1 MAALSN
7 SLRNPTGT
15 AASRVSTAA
24 SSIREAIRE
33 FTASSAASRA
43 ARTVKN
49 RVSTVASRAVSTVA
63 SRAVSTA
70 ASRAVSTSANR
81 AASTSASRAAST
93 SASRAV
99 STAAS
104 RAVSTAASRAVST
117 AASRAVSTA
126 PSDNLD
132 KTDRSRKRLNNMK
145 PLPPQ
150 KLQKDDVRAKRAL
163 LKHLPLTIYNPI
175 VDWEEISYIL
185 NIPFKAIPEDIMRS
199 LLLNSFTGN
208 YEEDLKILHDRVKEY
223 KSIYKEYY
231 KYIQEIQT
239 HLDKY
244 SEDIDLILNILFEN
258 EDKER
263 EDFITEL
270 KRLMSS
276 YDPFNIG
283 SDKLNILLNFLCRE
297 KCVKLYDKI
306 IFYEFNNIIVE
317 SSDKVVQRNTLKKKL
332 YEKRYLFR
340 TIQFIIMIINNWFK
354 QFLKRDITSNIN
366 LINILVHEEGSK
378 ILDSANTDD
387 YKDETTG
394 DYLLHTNSISVNDDS
409 LVHASDTSVSSSSS
423 YNKKRQKAKAEE
435 KAAKEKERY
444 IRYLLDID
452 GGNKCDNEIAD
463 EDSITLKNVRD
474 LSMSKLRNI
483 IRISHQ
489 VNGKKYCYLFDARA
503 LYNDW
508 KKQYSKQQ
516 GSNQQYK
523 HPITREIFTDE
534 QLNDIF
540 FAVRKRDF
548 RIKDNAE
555 KANAPNARHDIEY
568 IFSKQNDPDY
578 YIITLSY
585 TINVNFKD
593 GKVGLIV
600 DKIDKSDKN
609 DKQSEY
615 RILLIKIKI
624 SKKILLS
631 EKYSVENLSDKI
643 YKMYN
648 SNQILGKRMPFK
660 IHPAFD
666 KYNMQKI
673 IDFDKYKD
681 FFNMVFKQI

>member
-1 MAALSN
+1 M
-7 SLRNPTGT
+7 
-15 AASRVSTAA
+15 
-24 SSIREAIRE
+24 
-33 FTASSAASRA
+33 
-43 ARTVKN
+43 
-49 RVSTVASRAVSTVA
+49 
-63 SRAVSTA
+63 
-70 ASRAVSTSANR
+70 
-81 AASTSASRAAST
+81 
-93 SASRAV
+93 
-99 STAAS
+99 
-104 RAVSTAASRAVST
+104 
-117 AASRAVSTA
+117 ASRAVSTA

-132 KTDRSRKRLNNMK
+132 KTDRSRNRKKLNNMR

-150 KLQKDDVRAKRAL
+150 KLQKDDVREKRAL
-163 LKHLPLTIYNPI
+163 LKYLPSTIYNPI

-185 NIPFKAIPEDIMRS
+185 NIPFKAIPDDIMRS
-199 LLLNSFTGN
+199 LLLNSFTSN
-208 YEEDLKILHDRVKEY
+208 YEEDLKILHDRVKKY

-258 EDKER
+258 EDKKR
-263 EDFITEL
+263 KDFITEL
-270 KRLMSS
+270 KRQMSS
-276 YDPFNIG
+276 YDPFNIE
-283 SDKLNILLNFLCRE
+283 SNELNSLLNFLCSE

-354 QFLKRDITSNIN
+354 KFLKRDITSNIN

-378 ILDSANTDD
+378 ILDSAKTDEITDD
-387 YKDETTG
+387 Y
-394 DYLLHTNSISVNDDS
+394 LLDTNSRSVNDDS
-409 LVHASDTSVSSSSS
+409 LVHASDTSVSSSS
-423 YNKKRQKAKAEE
+423 YNKKRQKAKAEA
-435 KAAKEKERY
+435 KAVEEKERY
-444 IRYLLDID
+444 IRYLLNKD
-452 GGNKCDNEIAD
+452 GCYNEIAE

-483 IRISHQ
+483 IRISDQ
-489 VNGKKYCYLFDARA
+489 ENEKNYCYLFDARA

-508 KKQYSKQQ
+508 KRQYSNQRNSNQ
-516 GSNQQYK
+516 RNSNQQYK
-523 HPITREIFTDE
+523 NPLTRKKFTDE
-534 QLNDIF
+534 QLNDIL

-568 IFSKQNDPDY
+568 IFSKQNDLDY

-609 DKQSEY
+609 GKQSEY
-615 RILLIKIKI
+615 RILLIKIEI
-624 SKKILLS
+624 SKKIALPD
-631 EKYSVENLSDKI
+631 KYSLQKLLDKI
-643 YKMYN
+643 YTMYN
-648 SNQILGKRMPFK
+648 NNQILGKIMPFK

-673 IDFDKYKD
+673 EIFNVYKD
-681 FFNMVFKQI
+681 FFDMVP

>member
-1 MAALSN
+1 
-7 SLRNPTGT
+7 
-15 AASRVSTAA
+15 
-24 SSIREAIRE
+24 
-33 FTASSAASRA
+33 
-43 ARTVKN
+43 
-49 RVSTVASRAVSTVA
+49 
-63 SRAVSTA
+63 
-70 ASRAVSTSANR
+70 
-81 AASTSASRAAST
+81 
-93 SASRAV
+93 
-99 STAAS
+99 
-104 RAVSTAASRAVST
+104 
-117 AASRAVSTA
+117 
-126 PSDNLD
+126 
-132 KTDRSRKRLNNMK
+132 
-145 PLPPQ
+145 
-150 KLQKDDVRAKRAL
+150 
-163 LKHLPLTIYNPI
+163 
-175 VDWEEISYIL
+175 
-185 NIPFKAIPEDIMRS
+185 
-199 LLLNSFTGN
+199 
-208 YEEDLKILHDRVKEY
+208 
-223 KSIYKEYY
+223 
-231 KYIQEIQT
+231 
-239 HLDKY
+239 
-244 SEDIDLILNILFEN
+244 
-258 EDKER
+258 
-263 EDFITEL
+263 
-270 KRLMSS
+270 MSS
-276 YDPFNIG
+276 YDPFNID
-283 SDKLNILLNFLCRE
+283 SAELKILLDFLCRE

-354 QFLKRDITSNIN
+354 PFLKRDITSNIN

-378 ILDSANTDD
+378 ILDSANTDDD

-423 YNKKRQKAKAEE
+423 YNKKRRKAKAEE

-452 GGNKCDNEIAD
+452 GGDKCDNEIAD
-463 EDSITLKNVRD
+463 KDSITLNNVRD

-503 LYNDW
+503 LYNDL
-508 KKQYSKQQ
+508 KKQYSEQQ
-516 GSNQQYK
+516 GSNQRDSNQKYK
-523 HPITREIFTDE
+523 HPITRGEFTDE

-548 RIKDNAE
+548 RIKDSAE

-568 IFSKQNDPDY
+568 IFSKQNDPNY
-578 YIITLSY
+578 NIITLSY

-615 RILLIKIKI
+615 RILLIKIEI
-624 SKKILLS
+624 SKTIQLQD
-631 EKYSVENLSDKI
+631 KYSVKKLSDKI

-648 SNQILGKRMPFK
+648 SNQILGKIMPFK

-673 IDFDKYKD
+673 EHFYEYKG